1 MSPRKC
7 TSQLCLISTTARR
20 RGRKTVLKLWRQG
33 SGHFHTDLHELTSL
47 DLGIVMGD
55 SCSCSRMWSFWQRGT
70 TTWPAAVWPRPMRV
84 STAQSTTSSVLEAV
98 DVAFKSMFVL
108 GLQYPAPAHSSWAFV
123 QKAVYGL
130 SHRFDRIPSKVFEL
144 LTDIR
149 KWESEHWIKSKN
161 KTASVCHGH

>member
-1 MSPRKC
+1 MSI
-7 TSQLCLISTTARR
+7 QFVV
-20 RGRKTVLKLWRQG
+20 GVQQDV
-33 SGHFHTDLHELTSL
+33 TDLKTYLEEKASGLGRWGYQLQPHVVFLAEGDDDLTSRCVAYACVHSTVFYEAAS
-47 DLGIVMGD
+47 VM
-55 SCSCSRMWSFWQRGT
+55 
-70 TTWPAAVWPRPMRV
+70 
-84 STAQSTTSSVLEAV
+84 EAV

-149 KWESEHWIKSKN
+149 KWESEH
-161 KTASVCHGH
+161 